1 MYSCSLCLP
10 RRLLP
15 QIVISHISQSD
26 FNNPLRRGM
35 NLFYPAVCVSCRWR
49 ESGSN
54 SKEQRARVSGP
65 LRLLSVEKLA
75 SLPLCDCWTSVQH
88 GESRKKPLIFYSEGK
103 QTLTF
108 NAVVLDIWIFCVRNV
123 LKSALEVCRHGV
135 MSMFALLPAEY
146 KTKQQN
152 EPRNRG
158 LCIEFCKC
166 GHFCKSHTLERTKR
180 NCCYR
185 YTGLTKNPIL

>member
-1 MYSCSLCLP
+1 MYSRSLCLP
-10 RRLLP
+10 CRLLP

-65 LRLLSVEKLA
+65 LRLLSVKKLA
-75 SLPLCDCWTSVQH
+75 SLCDCWTSVQH

-108 NAVVLDIWIFCVRNV
+108 NGVVLDIWIFCVRNV
-123 LKSALEVCRHGV
+123 PKSVLEVCRHGV
-135 MSMFALLPAEY
+135 MIMFALLPADNIKLNNKMRPGMEV
-146 KTKQQN
+146 
-152 EPRNRG
+152 
-158 LCIEFCKC
+158 CVSSF
-166 GHFCKSHTLERTKR
+166 
-180 NCCYR
+180 
-185 YTGLTKNPIL
+185 LTVCPFL